1 MKLDEVLHI
10 MENRVLTLT
19 EARRLAVS
27 SGDITN
33 VVNIDSD
40 LVTTVTT
47 VNQLK
52 ITIQASNEA
61 T

>member
-1 MKLDEVLHI
+1 MKLDELLHI

-27 SGDITN
+27 SGDIAN
-33 VVNIDSD
+33 VEKIDGD
-40 LVTTVTT
+40 LHTTITT
-47 VNQLK
+47 VNQLR
-52 ITIQASNEA
+52 ITVQASNEA

>member
-1 MKLDEVLHI
+1 MKLDELLHI

-19 EARRLAVS
+19 EARRIAIS

-33 VVNIDSD
+33 VEKIDGD
-40 LVTTVTT
+40 LTSTLTTIT
-47 VNQLK
+47 QLK
-52 ITIQASNEA
+52 ITIQAANEV

>member
-10 MENRVLTLT
+10 MENRVLTLI

-33 VVNIDSD
+33 VEKIDGD
-40 LVTTVTT
+40 LTTTVTT
-47 VNQLK
+47 INQLK

-61 T
+61 A

>member
-10 MENRVLTLT
+10 MENRVLTLN
-19 EARRLAVS
+19 EARRLAVN

-33 VVNIDSD
+33 VEKIDGD
-40 LVTTVTT
+40 LSTTMTT
-47 VNQLK
+47 INQLK
-52 ITIQASNEA
+52 ITIQASSEA

>member
-1 MKLDEVLHI
+1 MKLDELLHI

-27 SGDITN
+27 SGDIVN
-33 VVNIDSD
+33 VEKIDGD
-40 LVTTVTT
+40 LHTTLTT
-47 VNQLK
+47 VNQLR
-52 ITIQASNEA
+52 ITVQASNEA

>member
-33 VVNIDSD
+33 VVNIDGD
-40 LVTTVTT
+40 LVTTLAT

-61 T
+61 I

>member
-1 MKLDEVLHI
+1 MKLDELLHI

-27 SGDITN
+27 SGDIAN
-33 VVNIDSD
+33 VEKIDGD
-40 LVTTVTT
+40 LNTTITT
-47 VNQLK
+47 VNQLR
-52 ITIQASNEA
+52 ITVQASNEA

>member
-1 MKLDEVLHI
+1 MKLDELLHI

-33 VVNIDSD
+33 VEKIDGD
-40 LVTTVTT
+40 LSTTLTT
-47 VNQLK
+47 INQLK
-52 ITIQASNEA
+52 ITIQASSEA
-61 T
+61 I